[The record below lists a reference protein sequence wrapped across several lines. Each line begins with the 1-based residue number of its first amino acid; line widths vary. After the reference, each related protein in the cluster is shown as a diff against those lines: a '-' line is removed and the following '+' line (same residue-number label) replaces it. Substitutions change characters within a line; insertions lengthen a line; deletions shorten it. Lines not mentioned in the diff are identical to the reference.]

1 MQAGLSRQIIPSRQR
16 QIGMMGYGKPENQV
30 LEAHSDLYVRSLV
43 LRSDT
48 GQRLIFSN
56 AEICF
61 VTQAVQQEV
70 LRRLQQVW
78 PDLQEAELL
87 LSAQHTHS
95 GPGGYSHYAFYNM
108 TVPGFQPAV
117 FEAIVKSFV
126 SSILAA
132 ERALAPA
139 RLAFAAAPFAEHLDV
154 AFNRS
159 LPAYNQN
166 PENTPLRPEQTHL
179 AIDRNM
185 YLLRISSP
193 TGQLRG
199 IVNWFGVHAT
209 SLSARNT
216 GVSSDNK
223 GYAAQWLEDHLQQ
236 QGHKAICIFAQ
247 GAAGD
252 VSPNFHGSGKHWP
265 RGKFSDDYESMR
277 YNGRLQAEQA
287 LRILNE
293 AAFEPLEN
301 TLDCRLHYADLSH
314 LPCAPRFVNGQ
325 SDCRSAPAAQGTAF
339 LGGTPVDGPGISPAL
354 QGLVAGFSRWQR
366 RRYLRQLQASDPA
379 RWQQERE
386 DQQMQAPKILAVESG
401 RRRFLGLSQPE
412 QLPVPAAADPV
423 LGELK
428 RLCQKGAMREHSWTP
443 QILPLQIV
451 RIGSLA
457 LIAFPGEATTTA
469 ARRLCQSVQNDL
481 AAAGI
486 RQSVFCGYSNA
497 YFGYATTPEE
507 YLLQRYE
514 GGHTVFGRWT
524 LPAFQTA
531 YTEVAAA
538 LRTAPAQRPQPPNLR
553 PPVFSEQELALR
565 TGGSWR

>member
-1 MQAGLSRQIIPSRQR
+1 MQAGLSRQLIPSRQR
-16 QIGMMGYGKPENQV
+16 QIGMMGYGQPHNQV

-43 LRSDT
+43 LRNAA

-61 VTQAVQQEV
+61 VTQAIQQEV
-70 LRRLQQVW
+70 LRRLQQIW
-78 PDLQEAELL
+78 PELQEAELL

-108 TVPGFQPAV
+108 TIPGFQPAV

-126 SSILAA
+126 SSIVAA
-132 ERALAPA
+132 EAALAPA
-139 RLAFAAAPFAEHLDV
+139 ELAFATAPFEAGMEV

-166 PENTPLRPEQTHL
+166 PENTPLRSDQTHL
-179 AIDRNM
+179 AVDRTM

-193 TGQLRG
+193 EGRLRG
-199 IVNWFGVHAT
+199 LVNWFGVHAT
-209 SLSARNT
+209 SLSAHNT
-216 GVSSDNK
+216 GLSSDNK
-223 GYAAQWLEDHLQQ
+223 GYAAQWLENHLQQ
-236 QGHKAICIFAQ
+236 QGQQAVCIFAQ

-252 VSPNFHGSGKHWP
+252 VSPNFHGSGKRWP
-265 RGKFSDDYESMR
+265 RGKFSDDHESMR

-287 LRILNE
+287 LKILNA
-293 AAFEPLEN
+293 AAFE
-301 TLDCRLHYADLSH
+301 TLDETLDSRLHYADLSH
-314 LPCAPRFVNGQ
+314 LPCAPRFVGGRH
-325 SDCRSAPAAQGTAF
+325 DCRSAPAAQGPAF
-339 LGGTPVDGPGISPAL
+339 LGGTPVDGPGISAPL

-366 RRYLRQLQASDPA
+366 QRYLRQLQKNDPA
-379 RWQQERE
+379 RWAQERE
-386 DQQMQAPKILAVESG
+386 DQQMQAPKVLAVESG
-401 RRRFLGLSQPE
+401 RRRFLGLSQPDK
-412 QLPVPAAADPV
+412 LPVPAAADPV

-428 RLCQKGAMREHSWTP
+428 RLSEKGAMREHSWTP
-443 QILPLQIV
+443 QVLPLQIV
-451 RIGSLA
+451 RIGALA

-469 ARRLCQSVQNDL
+469 ARRLCQSVQADL
-481 AAAGI
+481 EAAGV
-486 RQSVFCGYSNA
+486 RRSVFCGYSNA
-497 YFGYATTPEE
+497 YFGYASTPEE

-531 YTEVAAA
+531 YAEVAAA
-538 LRTAPAQRPQPPNLR
+538 LQAPPEGRAAPPALR